1 MKRYLLCLAL
11 SAFSIITNAQSIG
24 GFLDFYLGQSMSEVH
39 SITNSKYS
47 SASWDGNRCIIKNI
61 SLAGE
66 RFDNLYIEF
75 QNGYI
80 NEAWFNK
87 TSTSSGSLS
96 HLTNYLNAQAEVHKK
111 IIARLYSAYVS
122 KYGKETVMTDQSIT
136 WRSPNGNSVTI
147 SLEVHS
153 DDMGFGDYIGS
164 ILTRVEYTRSSYGNY

>member
-1 MKRYLLCLAL
+1 MKRFVISSLLC
-11 SAFSIITNAQSIG
+11 AFSIINYAQSIG
-24 GFLDFYLGQSMSEVH
+24 SFLDFYLGQSMSEVR

-47 SASWDGNRCIIKNI
+47 SVSWDGNRCTINNI

-66 RFDNLYIEF
+66 RFDNLYIDF

-80 NEAWFNK
+80 YEAWFNK
-87 TSTSSGSLS
+87 SSTSSGSYS